1 MISASAPGKVILFG
15 EHAVVHGYT
24 AAAIPL
30 PAIRATSRI
39 NSRYYSLDTH
49 IIAPMIDL
57 DADYADLANSHPIK
71 FTINLFYTRHPHIAQ
86 PPITISMESAIPIS
100 SGMGSGAAIT
110 ASLLRGLFQFHQ
122 IEFSQQILSEM
133 VYEVE
138 KIHHGTP
145 SGIDNTV
152 VCFEQ
157 PVIFKKNQPLQT
169 FSITGEAV
177 LVIANSGHTTP
188 TYETVADVRQKFADQ
203 PQTVTNIF
211 TAIEETCL
219 EGVQA
224 LQSSNFPLAGM
235 SMRKNHQSL
244 RDLGVSDPV
253 LDRLVDTAIKAGAW
267 GAKLSGGGRGGII
280 IALCSPERKNIVC
293 DSLENAGGLQI
304 MTTPIAT
311 DRAAIT

>member
-15 EHAVVHGYT
+15 EHAVVHGYK

-30 PAIRATSRI
+30 PAIRATSSI
-39 NSRYYSLDTH
+39 GNRYYSLGTH
-49 IIAPMIDL
+49 IVAPMIDL
-57 DADYADLANSHPIK
+57 DADYADLADSHPLK
-71 FTINLFYTRHPHIAQ
+71 FTIDLFYARHPHVALS
-86 PPITISMESAIPIS
+86 PITISIESQIPIS
-100 SGMGSGAAIT
+100 SGMGSGAAVT
-110 ASLLRGLFQFHQ
+110 ASLLRSLFQFHK
-122 IEFSQQILSEM
+122 IDFSPQILSEL
-133 VYEVE
+133 VHEVE

-169 FSITGEAV
+169 FSITGEAI

-188 TYETVADVRQKFADQ
+188 THETVAYVRQKLVDQ
-203 PQTVTNIF
+203 PQTVTSIF

-224 LQSSNFPLAGM
+224 LQSSNFPFAGM
-235 SMRKNHQSL
+235 SMRKNHQLL

-280 IALCSPERKNIVC
+280 IALCSPEKEDFVGS
-293 DSLENAGGLQI
+293 SLENAGGVQI

-311 DRAAIT
+311 DHGSIN

>member
-30 PAIRATSRI
+30 AGIRATTSI
-39 NSRYYSLDTH
+39 ENRYYSLDTH
-49 IIAPMIDL
+49 VFAPMIDL
-57 DADYADLANSHPIK
+57 DADYANLANSHPIK
-71 FTINLFYTRHPHIAQ
+71 FAINLFYAQ
-86 PPITISMESAIPIS
+86 HAQVAQTPITIRMESQIPIS
-100 SGMGSGAAIT
+100 SGMGSGAAVT
-110 ASLLRGLFQFHQ
+110 ASLLRSLFQFHQ
-122 IEFSQQILSEM
+122 LEFSPQILSKM

-152 VCFEQ
+152 VCYEK
-157 PVIFKKNQPLQT
+157 PIIFKKNQPIQP

-177 LVIANSGHTTP
+177 LVIANSGHSTP
-188 TYETVADVRQKFADQ
+188 TYETVASVRQKLLDE
-203 PQTVTNIF
+203 PETVTDIF
-211 TAIEETCL
+211 ASIDQTCHQ
-219 EGVQA
+219 GIRA
-224 LQSSNFPLAGM
+224 LQAGDFHLGGM
-235 SMRKNHQSL
+235 SMRNNHRLL
-244 RDLGVSDPV
+244 RELGVSDLV
-253 LDRLVDTAIKAGAW
+253 VDNLVDAAMHAGAW

-293 DSLENAGGLQI
+293 DSLEKAGGLQI

-311 DRAAIT
+311 DRAAIK